1 MAGAR
6 GFSPSTLEGFSTLN
20 PHVSCGWSRCSSSFI
35 RLSLYHIARK
45 MVDNQQTRHNHAT
58 HSWFAMNEINMKII
72 LCGVREK
79 KFFLVTMQLSNY
91 EKWDDQIKKDIR
103 IYWNNSNGSRCK
115 YFSKTINKVLFQYG
129 CRENIWNSRL
139 LPMIAA
145 STKRLSRLQTIML
158 TPRGVGWYLWRG
170 PPRGGW
176 GAIGGGG
183 TLRW

>member
-1 MAGAR
+1 MSLVVDLVVLHRLFDLAYTTLLGKWLTINKL
-6 GFSPSTLEGFSTLN
+6 GTIMQPILDLPWMKSTWKLFFVVFE
-20 PHVSCGWSRCSSSFI
+20 
-35 RLSLYHIARK
+35 K
-45 MVDNQQTRHNHAT
+45 
-58 HSWFAMNEINMKII
+58 
-72 LCGVREK
+72 K